1 MVKPINRNTGLG
13 QILIKRENKF
23 IESPEKGNEY
33 LCFVMAKFYDKL
45 TSRLQSFIKNQKIFF
60 VATAPEE
67 GRINL
72 SPKGMDSL
80 RVVNE
85 NRVLWLN
92 VTGSG
97 NETAAHLLENS
108 RITIM
113 MCSFEGAPNILRI
126 YGEGRA
132 IYPVDSEWKEV
143 VGLFPE
149 TPGTRQ
155 IFDIRVESAQTSCGM
170 SIPFYDYKG
179 ERETLNDWAKEKG
192 DEGIQKYWQDRN
204 LTSIDGKPTG
214 LQ

>member
-1 MVKPINRNTGLG
+1 
-13 QILIKRENKF
+13 
-23 IESPEKGNEY
+23 
-33 LCFVMAKFYDKL
+33 MAKFYDKL
-45 TSRLQSFIKNQKIFF
+45 TTRLQTFIGKQRIFF

-72 SPKGMDSL
+72 SPKGMDSF

-97 NETAAHLLENS
+97 NETAAHLLENP

-126 YGEGRA
+126 YGKGRA
-132 IYPVDSEWKEV
+132 IHPTDSDWKDV

-155 IFDIRVESAQTSCGM
+155 IFDIAVESAQTSCGM
-170 SIPFYDYKG
+170 SIPFFDYKG
-179 ERETLNDWAKEKG
+179 EREELNDWARDKG
-192 DEGIQKYWQDRN
+192 DEGIQQYWQDRN

-214 LQ
+214 LE